1 MKLVEA
7 SEARGRREADE
18 AIVHLPFLQE
28 MNGNVEISYM
38 LAEAYMSAGDWEK
51 AIDVLNRV
59 ISARGVI
66 LVEHVPLIW
75 PMAFYKAAI
84 CHERLGNRQRALE
97 LYSRFLKLWDE
108 ADTDLRAVSHAKNKV
123 SVLSTEH

>member
-75 PMAFYKAAI
+75 PMAFYKAA
-84 CHERLGNRQRALE
+84 
-97 LYSRFLKLWDE
+97 YMS
-108 ADTDLRAVSHAKNKV
+108 
-123 SVLSTEH
+123 